1 LSTPVIRVGYPGLM
15 TTVQDLGRYGFQV
28 FGVPVSGALDL
39 LQSRLANILV
49 GNSETAAVLEITI
62 LGPKLFF
69 LEDVFIALTGA
80 DLTPMIDGEN
90 ILRWQPIKV
99 EKGSELSFTKCNS
112 GTRGYLSVSGN
123 GFDVPLVMG
132 SRSTYLQG
140 NFGGYNGRSLQKDD
154 VLNSISDMH
163 NPETRFMPSAFVE
176 PDYSTIK
183 EIRIVAGAQKEKFTE
198 IEFQKLVDS
207 SYKISNDS
215 DRIGYRLDGPSVE
228 PVDSVDIIS
237 EGNSP
242 GSIQVSGD
250 GVLTILL
257 SDRGTTGGYSKIAS
271 VINADLNLLAQLMPG
286 DSISFVEVSV
296 DEARNALMM
305 QEKLI
310 QSVSKGSNFSINQ
323 NKTSVKIDGIPFEVV
338 DENGEIFSYASS
350 LGANYSNNQISAE
363 VNIGDQIFNLD
374 AEVNST

>member
-1 LSTPVIRVGYPGLM
+1 MSTPVIRVDYPGLM
-15 TTVQDLGRYGFQV
+15 TTVQDLGRYGFQI

-39 LQSRLANILV
+39 LQFRLANILV

-69 LEDVFIALTGA
+69 LEDVVIALTGA
-80 DLTPMIDGEN
+80 DLNPRINGEN
-90 ILRWQPIKV
+90 ISRWQPIKV
-99 EKGSELSFTKCNS
+99 EKGSELSFAECDS
-112 GTRGYLSVSGN
+112 GARGYLSVSGN

-140 NFGGYNGRSLQKDD
+140 NFGGYNGRSLEKDD
-154 VLNSISDMH
+154 VLSSISDIH
-163 NPETRFMPSAFVE
+163 HPETRFMPSAFVE
-176 PDYSTIK
+176 PDYLAIK
-183 EIRIVAGAQKEKFTE
+183 KIRIVAGPQKEKFAET
-198 IEFQKLVDS
+198 EFQKFVDS
-207 SYKISNDS
+207 SYKIANDS

-237 EGNSP
+237 EGNSS

-286 DSISFVEVSV
+286 DSISFIEVSV

-310 QSVSKGSNFSINQ
+310 KAVLDGTSFDYNKNKNSI
-323 NKTSVKIDGIPFEVV
+323 KIDGVSLEIV
-338 DENGEIFSYASS
+338 DEDGEIFSYVSS
-350 LGANYSNNQISAE
+350 LDGDQINSQISAE
-363 VNIGDQIFNLD
+363 VNVGDEVFNLD
-374 AEVNST
+374 AEVNNN